1 MGEIVQGVS
10 GRTASG
16 EDVTGYGWPGSG
28 SESSLN
34 RYASPPTRPSM
45 PLHLSEHERAL
56 LSGTSGDATAM
67 AMRVVVAAAELV
79 AAESLVEISSAHI
92 DGCLRHGDGGVEFAE
107 RLAGGG
113 GRVVVPTTLNV
124 GALDLLHPEMVR
136 IDAHN
141 ADMARRQMDAYV
153 SMGASPTFTCAPYQ
167 VGHEPAF
174 GEQVAWGESNAIAF
188 VNSVLGARTER
199 YGDFLDACCA
209 LTGRAPLYGLHL
221 EENRKA
227 TVVIDAS
234 AVPHALKSQSVFYPV
249 LGTWLGLTVGQEIA
263 AIEGL
268 PGDVTRDQLKALGAA
283 AASTGAV
290 ALFHV
295 VGVTP
300 EAETLAAATG
310 MAGTETASTAT
321 VTAAEDGRR
330 GESPDGAGGVRR
342 IVLGSAELQGALRRL
357 STASAA
363 EHVDA
368 VAVGSP
374 HFSLHEFEELL
385 RIIGGRRLSVPFYAC
400 TARATLRQLDE
411 RGDAAPLRE
420 AGVEIV
426 VDTCIVVTPIL
437 PAAGGLLMTNSG
449 KFAHY
454 GPANTGYDV
463 VYGSLEDCVD
473 SAIAGDIVRNERI
486 WAW

>member
-1 MGEIVQGVS
+1 MS
-10 GRTASG
+10 
-16 EDVTGYGWPGSG
+16 
-28 SESSLN
+28 
-34 RYASPPTRPSM
+34 
-45 PLHLSEHERAL
+45 LHLTEHERVL
-56 LSGTSGDATAM
+56 LSGSSGDAAAM

-79 AAESLVEISSAHI
+79 GAEQLVEISSAHI
-92 DGCLRHGDGGVEFAE
+92 DGCLHHGDGGVEFAE
-107 RLAGGG
+107 RLAQGG
-113 GRVVVPTTLNV
+113 GRVAVPTTLNV
-124 GALDLLHPEMVR
+124 GALDLLHPEVVR
-136 IDAHN
+136 ASAHKT
-141 ADMARRQMDAYV
+141 DMARRQMEAYV

-167 VGHEPAF
+167 VGHEPGV

-221 EENRKA
+221 ARNRRA
-227 TVVIDAS
+227 TVVVDTN
-234 AVPHALKSQSVFYPV
+234 AVPGFLKSRSVFYPV
-249 LGTWLGLTVGQEIA
+249 LGTWLGLTVGQEVA

-268 PGDVTRDQLKALGAA
+268 PANVTRDQLKALGAA

-300 EAETLAAATG
+300 EADTLAAAMG
-310 MAGTETASTAT
+310 MADIDTAVPGAS
-321 VTAAEDGRR
+321 
-330 GESPDGAGGVRR
+330 GAGAGAARAAGTRESHEPRR
-342 IVLGSAELQGALRRL
+342 IVLESDELQRALLRL
-357 STASAA
+357 STAKAA
-363 EHVDA
+363 GQVDA

-374 HFSLHEFEELL
+374 HFSLEEFEAL
-385 RIIGGRRLSVPFYAC
+385 RRLVTGRQLSVPFYAC
-400 TARATLRQLDE
+400 TARATLRQLE
-411 RGDAAPLRE
+411 QRGHAEPLRE

-426 VDTCIVVTPIL
+426 VDTCVVVTPIL
-437 PAAGGLLMTNSG
+437 PAAGGVLMTNSG

-454 GPANTGYDV
+454 GPANTGYEV

-473 SAIAGDIVRNERI
+473 SAIAGNILRNEEV